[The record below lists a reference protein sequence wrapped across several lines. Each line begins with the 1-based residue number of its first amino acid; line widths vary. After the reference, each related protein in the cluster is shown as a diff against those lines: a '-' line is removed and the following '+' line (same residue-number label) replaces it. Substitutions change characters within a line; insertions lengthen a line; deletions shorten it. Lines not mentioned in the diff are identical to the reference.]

1 MKFAIIGA
9 GAIGLEHIR
18 NIQIL
23 DGSQVTAVADPVQ
36 KSQEWAKEILNQ
48 NNNSSNNNHAVQY
61 VQDYKKL
68 FSMDDV
74 DTLIICTPNFH
85 HINVLRDAIVH
96 SNKHIL
102 CEKPLCTTVDD
113 CVEVRNL
120 VKKHFTLLNK
130 RIFWV
135 GMEYRYIRSIN
146 RLISEVDKGTVG
158 NLHMVSIREHRFPFL
173 KKVGTWNR
181 LKKNTGDT
189 LVEKCCHFFDL
200 MNRIAGPEYFPQRV
214 IASGGQNVN
223 HLDEVYDGEKADI
236 LDNAYVIVEFDNN
249 GPRMLLEL
257 CMFAE
262 ASKNQE
268 EISIVGN
275 HGKLE
280 AFAPAH
286 QMTIARDKDEVQT
299 NFRIGLRQLPWV
311 DRIAPPPPST
321 VEEFYEGADAKIL
334 SAGYHEGAT
343 YFELLDLITTHTK
356 GNGIPTVDID
366 DGLLA
371 VVLGVAAHV
380 SINENRICNIDSLL
394 SKDLLDEL
402 RANRL
407 LHRKQIMKNKM

>member
-1 MKFAIIGA
+1 MKFAIVGT

-23 DGSQVTAVADPVQ
+23 DGSQVTAVADPVE
-36 KSQEWAKEILNQ
+36 KSQEWAKQILNK
-48 NNNSSNNNHAVQY
+48 NNNNNNNVQY
-61 VQDYKKL
+61 VNDYKEL
-68 FSMDDV
+68 FTMDNV
-74 DTLIICTPNFH
+74 DTLIICTPNYH

-96 SNKHIL
+96 SNKNIL
-102 CEKPLCTTVDD
+102 CEKPLCTTIED
-113 CVEVRNL
+113 CIEVRNL
-120 VKKHFTLLNK
+120 VKKYFTLGSQ
-130 RIFWV
+130 RMFWV
-135 GMEYRYIRSIN
+135 GMEYRYIKSID
-146 RLISEVDKGTVG
+146 RLINEVDKGTVG
-158 NLHMVSIREHRFPFL
+158 DLHMVSIREHRFPFL

-200 MNRIAGPEYFPQRV
+200 MNRIAGAEYFPQRV
-214 IASGGQNVN
+214 IASGGQSVN
-223 HLDEVYDGEKADI
+223 HLTEVYNGEKADI
-236 LDNAYVIVEFDNN
+236 LDNAYVIVEFDNR

-275 HGKLE
+275 KGKLE

-286 QMTIARDKDEVQT
+286 QMKSKRDEDEVQP
-299 NFRIGLRQLPWV
+299 NFRVGLRQLPWR
-311 DRIAPPPPST
+311 DRVAPPPPST

-343 YFELLDLITTHTK
+343 YFELLDFVTK
-356 GNGIPTVDID
+356 SLKRDGIPTVDVD

-371 VVLGVAAHV
+371 VTLGVAAHI
-380 SINENRICNIDSLL
+380 SIDEKRICEIDSLL
-394 SKDLLDEL
+394 SKDLIDEL
-402 RANRL
+402 RTNRL
-407 LHRKQIMKNKM
+407 LHREQITMANKI